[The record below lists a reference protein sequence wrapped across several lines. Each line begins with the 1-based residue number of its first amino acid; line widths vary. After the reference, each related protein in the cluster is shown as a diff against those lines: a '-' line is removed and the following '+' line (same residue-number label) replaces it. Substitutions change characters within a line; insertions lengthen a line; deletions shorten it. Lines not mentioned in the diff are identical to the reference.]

1 MEKTEHWNNFSVLW
15 THTKAPFSARWVWS
29 LKQEK
34 VWGGLENADDINRWT
49 FKFKPSITDP
59 FEKKQA
65 QIVVV

>member
-1 MEKTEHWNNFSVLW
+1 
-15 THTKAPFSARWVWS
+15 